1 MHVLQPKHIK
11 LKEDEAV
18 KLLVK
23 YNIIKEQLPRI
34 KISDPAIADLSIKK
48 GDVVRILRK
57 DEGGSENEY
66 FRVVV

>member
-18 KLLVK
+18 KLLEK
-23 YNIIKEQLPRI
+23 YNLVKEQLPRI
-34 KISDPAIADLSIKK
+34 RNSDPALTELNVKK
-48 GDVVRILRK
+48 GDIVRIARK
-57 DEGGSENEY
+57 SDDGAEREY